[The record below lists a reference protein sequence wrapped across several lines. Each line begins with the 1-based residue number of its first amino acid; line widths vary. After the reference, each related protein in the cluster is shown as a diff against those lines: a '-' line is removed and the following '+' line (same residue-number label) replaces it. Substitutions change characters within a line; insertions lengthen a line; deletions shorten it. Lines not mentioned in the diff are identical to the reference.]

1 MNVIATNETGL
12 PDPHCRIGRVTP
24 KKYSRNRTRGSFAA
38 KTLQLRRELMF
49 GVFGPNP
56 DRASGRGR
64 AQ

>member
-1 MNVIATNETGL
+1 MTG
-12 PDPHCRIGRVTP
+12 PDPHCRIGLIKP
-24 KKYSRNRTRGSFAA
+24 KKYSRYRTRGSFAD

-49 GVFGPNP
+49 GVFGPGA